1 MSNNFRSNAEII
13 VKANVT
19 GEIFECK
26 EGLSFWGGVDP
37 STGCIVDVHHINHG
51 NSLVGKLVL
60 MPTSRGSCSGSGV
73 LLQLMQN
80 GLAPRALIFHEEE
93 EILTLGAIVSDQ
105 LFNKKVA
112 ILRVSKD
119 IYSDLATADTAEIFE
134 NTLVFGSKTI
144 KLWGLDTE
152 TLYLNSTDR
161 SMLNGDQGIANKI
174 AMEAICKM
182 AVVQSANELIDVT
195 KGHIDGCIL
204 AHDANLIFAEKMY
217 KLGANVSIPTTINAI
232 SVNRNNWENQ
242 GVEPDFGNKAS
253 RLA

>member
-37 STGCIVDVHHINHG
+37 STGCIVDVHHINNG

-80 GLAPRALIFHEEE
+80 GLAPKALIFHEEE

-119 IYSDLATADTAEIFE
+119 IYSDLAMADKAEIFE
-134 NTLVFGSKTI
+134 NTLVCGSKTI

-152 TLYLNSTDR
+152 ILNLNSTDR
-161 SMLNGDQGIANKI
+161 RMLNGDQGAANKL
-174 AMEAICKM
+174 
-182 AVVQSANELIDVT
+182 SLI
-195 KGHIDGCIL
+195 HI
-204 AHDANLIFAEKMY
+204 
-217 KLGANVSIPTTINAI
+217 
-232 SVNRNNWENQ
+232 
-242 GVEPDFGNKAS
+242 
-253 RLA
+253 